1 MADIYTE
8 DSDEFDARPGA
19 VELLRAEVARAA
31 SLLEQRILSSASD
44 AMDETRMLA
53 RRAQHRINSQLGTA
67 ALVALGTGVVLG
79 LIAAAIAAARSSRR

>member
-79 LIAAAIAAARSSRR
+79 LIAAARSSRR